1 MKKMKFRVS
10 SWDKSQE
17 LMQTISKNFTTPIE
31 NRDSDLLIENSD
43 FRLRFHP
50 DDRGFGFITC
60 KIFNEEFEEKL
71 NNVFK
76 SYNQN

>member
-10 SWDKSQE
+10 NWEKSQE
-17 LMQTISKNFTTPIE
+17 LMKTISSQFTIPIE
-31 NRDSDLLIENSD
+31 TRDSDLLIENSD

-60 KIFNEEFEEKL
+60 KVYNEDLFDRLNDIFNT
-71 NNVFK
+71 FK
-76 SYNQN
+76 

>member
-10 SWDKSQE
+10 NWEKSQE
-17 LMQTISKNFTTPIE
+17 LMKKISNQFTTPIE
-31 NRDSDLLIENSD
+31 TRDSDLLIENSD

-60 KIFNEEFEEKL
+60 KVYNEELIDSL
-71 NNVFK
+71 NGIFSKFK
-76 SYNQN
+76 